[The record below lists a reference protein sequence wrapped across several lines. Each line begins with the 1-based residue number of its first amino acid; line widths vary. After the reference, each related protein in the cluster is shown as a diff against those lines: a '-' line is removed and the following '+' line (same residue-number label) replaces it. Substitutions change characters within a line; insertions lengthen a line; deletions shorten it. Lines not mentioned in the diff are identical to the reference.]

1 MLNIVLKIISFIGLC
16 LTIVPAILVFNDVIS
31 FQMHANLMVGGMILW
46 FTTSPF
52 WMKEKKL

>member
-1 MLNIVLKIISFIGLC
+1 MTVLLKIISFSGLAF
-16 LTIVPAILVFNDVIS
+16 TVVPSIFVFTQTIS
-31 FQMHANLMVGGMILW
+31 FEMHANLMVAGMILW